1 MHICS
6 NTTDMTIEAVQDM
19 RALMDAIEQ
28 GLKDNA
34 EYIKKHG
41 NPSIYEGEVVSG
53 SEAFPTYELWKF
65 PKDIKVQ
72 SEKLIVTQNL
82 EDIKKYLRSQTVS
95 ISHTFK
101 VAKNGSY
108 MDLPEFG
115 INSQF
120 ATPPTNE
127 KAKLL
132 QKINEIHSAKP
143 YDNMDDNGLIN
154 FRYDDALG
162 GDEKLASIPGIS
174 RNEVY
179 DNGVSRHIFL
189 MNNKEP
195 IFLLTIKRGLDG
207 WVTTNVVTHSDY
219 RGKGFAVPV
228 YLAVSK
234 AYGEPLYSFGTQS
247 PAGHKIWQNLAKQHP
262 KRVTG
267 YDVTTKQEVP
277 FADVFDGKVATRAKL
292 LPENFKDGKVKGKS
306 RPGRV
311 KKAGASCKGSVTSL
325 RKKAKNSSGEKAKMY
340 HWCANMKAGKKRSI
354 REVLD

>member
-82 EDIKKYLRSQTVS
+82 EDIKKYLRSQPVS
-95 ISHTFK
+95 ISQVYK

-108 MDLPEFG
+108 IDLPEFK
-115 INSQF
+115 ITSQF

-127 KAKLL
+127 KAK
-132 QKINEIHSAKP
+132 S
-143 YDNMDDNGLIN
+143 
-154 FRYDDALG
+154 
-162 GDEKLASIPGIS
+162 S
-174 RNEVY
+174 
-179 DNGVSRHIFL
+179 
-189 MNNKEP
+189 
-195 IFLLTIKRGLDG
+195 
-207 WVTTNVVTHSDY
+207 
-219 RGKGFAVPV
+219 
-228 YLAVSK
+228 
-234 AYGEPLYSFGTQS
+234 
-247 PAGHKIWQNLAKQHP
+247 
-262 KRVTG
+262 
-267 YDVTTKQEVP
+267 
-277 FADVFDGKVATRAKL
+277 
-292 LPENFKDGKVKGKS
+292 
-306 RPGRV
+306 PGRV
-311 KKAGASCKGSVTSL
+311 KRAGASCKGSATEL
-325 RKKAKNSSGEKAKMY
+325 RKKAKKYSGEKGKMY

-354 REVLD
+354 GEVLD